1 VAEEAALLRRE
12 AAVTDESCTSISRA
26 PYRAPWEWFKANDL
40 PPRIPDDAELHVDEK
55 AGTITVEVI
64 AEDADGRMLMHA
76 NVGAMTKLAT
86 FPLKVPPPPGLVDA
100 YQRTVDRVRWERSAA
115 TAIRYET
122 GQTLIRELGLD
133 PVKVFDV
140 LGLSVPTHRL
150 ESE

>member
-1 VAEEAALLRRE
+1 M
-12 AAVTDESCTSISRA
+12 TDETCANASRA
-26 PYRAPWEWFKANDL
+26 PYRAPAEWFKANDL
-40 PPRIPDDAELHVDEK
+40 PSGIPDDAELHVDEE

-64 AEDADGRMLMHA
+64 AEDGDGRMLMHA

-86 FPLKVPPPPGLVDA
+86 FPLKVPPPPGLLDA

-122 GQTLIRELGLD
+122 AQTLIRELDLD

-140 LGLSVPTHRL
+140 LRLPVPTHRV
-150 ESE
+150 EPE